1 MVGCTD
7 LHSTPAVSAQQS
19 DDLQQQIKQLKQEY
33 EQAIA
38 DFQKRLAALEQKAA
52 EQGTKAAAPETKAVA
67 PETKATSTE
76 KNTVTVKEAAQEI
89 AKSLAGLSDE
99 DVKKLQEQ
107 TTTDTS
113 YVQLMNADTK
123 IAGLEQQAKAFEFH
137 GYLRSGF
144 GLNSVGGQQVAFQA
158 PGAGAKYRLG
168 NEAET
173 YGEFTFVNNWI
184 NPIHAP
190 GSTWI
195 KSQITIEANTSNSA
209 NYANFA
215 GGIGNDQFRLREAY
229 VEAGNVI
236 PSNPGATFWAGEQ
249 YYRRYY
255 IYVDDFYVLDMSGY
269 GAGVQDF
276 NLKFGKLAV
285 AFLGGARPDIV
296 TNLGNYAKSNIDVR
310 LYGVK
315 VPEGRL
321 ALWYDYADAKGG
333 TETNGTIIPTADG
346 ADFGIRHTRTELHG
360 GFNTFSV
367 EYGKG
372 VASDFS
378 TALENPTAFLK
389 HGETLL
395 MQENFLIQP
404 NQSFAIMPL
413 FIYQWTRDGN
423 PKDGPAQWYSF
434 GARPEVFFTKHLSL
448 AFDSGFDRVTTS
460 SGLQT
465 GWLRKISIAPQI
477 GAGRLF
483 MSRPVL
489 RFFVTYASWSDGL
502 RGYVGGCPLRE

>member
-1 MVGCTD
+1 
-7 LHSTPAVSAQQS
+7 
-19 DDLQQQIKQLKQEY
+19 
-33 EQAIA
+33 
-38 DFQKRLAALEQKAA
+38 
-52 EQGTKAAAPETKAVA
+52 
-67 PETKATSTE
+67 
-76 KNTVTVKEAAQEI
+76 VTVKEAAQEI
-89 AKSLAGLSDE
+89 AKSFAGLSDE

-107 TTTDTS
+107 TATDTS
-113 YVQLMNADTK
+113 YVQLMNADTE

-158 PGAGAKYRLG
+158 PGAGAKYRPG

-184 NPIHAP
+184 NPTHAP

-489 RFFVTYASWSDGL
+489 RFFVTYANWSDGL
-502 RGYVGGCPLRE
+502 RGYVGGGPIREQNERPHLRRANRNVVVADFAMNREGDSDEYSGKNRIECVNGADQQHRVRIHCGGFRRVGRTFVWL